1 MQVIFYMMIKNH
13 ITSLS
18 SFFQS
23 IVEEL
28 SWIWFNVIFQQLID
42 RNKKDHKRCYV
53 QLNKMKNLLQEQ
65 MREDIH

>member
-13 ITSLS
+13 IAFLS

-28 SWIWFNVIFQQLID
+28 SWIWFDVIFQQLID
-42 RNKKDHKRCYV
+42 RDKENHKKCCI
-53 QLNKMKNLLQEQ
+53 QLSKIKDLFQEQ
-65 MREDIH
+65 MRENIH